1 MITNPPIFGESGTL
15 AGVAQDIDFTGFVAN
30 QVEVQNLD
38 SANTYT
44 LTVGAAS
51 IEVPPQR
58 KVVIK
63 APRPGLTGVTLNGT
77 GDFQVLAA
85 GDGAT
90 IELSALDGLTP
101 ENAGAIQSQQF
112 GLAGF
117 AAGVDIASTF
127 LFINNSPDKTLQIL
141 AADLIPKSTVT
152 TLGGG
157 QTCLVEMVKTGGND
171 VIVPVT
177 FDDNPG
183 GAGVNWPAY
192 TGPGELFPL
201 PLVAIPA
208 DLLLAPGEALF
219 ANVTQTAAAAV
230 GAFALQVDY
239 RVLV

>member
-1 MITNPPIFGESGTL
+1 MIIKPPIFSESGTL
-15 AGVAQDIDFTGFVAN
+15 AGVALPIAIDGFVARK
-30 QVEVQNLD
+30 VEVQNLD

-44 LTVGAAS
+44 LTVGGATIS
-51 IEVPPQR
+51 LPPQR
-58 KVVIK
+58 KVDI
-63 APRPGLTGVTLNGT
+63 ACPLAGLTTLTLNGT
-77 GDFQVLAA
+77 GDFQVLAS
-85 GDGAT
+85 GDGVD
-90 IELSALDGLTP
+90 IEMSALDGLTP
-101 ENAGAIQSQQF
+101 ENVGGIQSLQF

-127 LFINNSPDKTLQIL
+127 LWINNSPDKTVQVL
-141 AADLIPKSTVT
+141 AADLIPKATVT

-157 QTCLVEMVKTGGND
+157 QTCLVEVVKTGGND

-177 FDDNPG
+177 FNDNPG

-192 TGPGELFPL
+192 TGPGEIFPL
-201 PLVAIPA
+201 PLVAVPA

-219 ANVTQTAAAAV
+219 ANVTQTVNAAV